1 MATTPPKPPTPKP
14 QASTAARTRN
24 FLAYGFVISVALHL
38 ILGPFISFKP
48 TQTKEEAPQKVTVV
62 RVPTPPPT
70 PPPTPKPTPTPPPTP
85 PPKQTPPPQ
94 TPSPEQ
100 PKIKINTLKTSAKS
114 NGPSEAANK
123 YTTGSTQ
130 GVPQGEGTGKPVA
143 APANTPA
150 PATAPPTPVPTPT
163 PQACAHPNVSP
174 STTHAADPDMP
185 QMAQQQG
192 ITGTVQVQVSLDA
205 NSHIVGTK
213 IYSSPSALLNNA
225 ALAAARASTFQ
236 TEITNCKP
244 QAADYLFSVE
254 FDSQ

>member
-1 MATTPPKPPTPKP
+1 MATTPPKPVPKP
-14 QASTAARTRN
+14 QASTADRARN
-24 FLAYGFVISVALHL
+24 FLAYGFIISVALHL

-48 TQTKEEAPQKVTVV
+48 TQTHEDAPQKVTVV

-94 TPSPEQ
+94 TPAPTQ
-100 PKIKINTLKTSAKS
+100 PKIKINTLKTNAKS

-130 GVPQGEGTGKPVA
+130 GIPQGEGTGKPIA

-150 PATAPPTPVPTPT
+150 PATPPPPTPVPTPT
-163 PQACAHPNVSP
+163 PLSCAHPNVQAG
-174 STTHAADPDMP
+174 TTHAVEPEMP
-185 QMAQQQG
+185 PLAAQQG
-192 ITGTVQVQVSLDA
+192 ITGDVQVKVSLDV
-205 NSHIVGTK
+205 NSK
-213 IYSSPSALLNNA
+213 ITGVSIFQSSSALLNNA
-225 ALAAARASTFQ
+225 ALQSARQSTFQ
-236 TEITNCKP
+236 TEVVNCKA
-244 QAADYLFSVE
+244 QAADYIFDVR